1 MSTFL
6 WESSRE
12 EAMGKIMQ
20 GDYVGMSW
28 GRLFEEACE
37 ILYASMFLC
46 DPLHNFDNIIPFCV
60 LDPGLCA
67 FFLFQFFPFAANLTQ
82 IL

>member
-1 MSTFL
+1 
-6 WESSRE
+6 
-12 EAMGKIMQ
+12 MGKIMQ

-60 LDPGLCA
+60 LDPGSLSPVPLSRHCSTA
-67 FFLFQFFPFAANLTQ
+67 VTSSFSGSKC
-82 IL
+82 